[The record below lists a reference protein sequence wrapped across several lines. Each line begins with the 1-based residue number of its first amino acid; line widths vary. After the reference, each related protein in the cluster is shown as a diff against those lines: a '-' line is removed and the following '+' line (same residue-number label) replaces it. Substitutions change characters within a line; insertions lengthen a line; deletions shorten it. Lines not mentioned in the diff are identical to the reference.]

1 VLEALNV
8 TQGIFFSKEV
18 NFLIKF
24 LILVG
29 FRSRSLDLIL
39 KFIYAQQYLD
49 SGGSALNPN
58 DTLGFFSFLLDHG
71 VLLSQMSTNSTHC

>member
-39 KFIYAQQYLD
+39 KFIHAQQYLD
-49 SGGSALNPN
+49 PGSSALNPN
-58 DTLGFFSFLLDHG
+58 DTLGLFQLFVGSLRASFSDVHE
-71 VLLSQMSTNSTHC
+71 